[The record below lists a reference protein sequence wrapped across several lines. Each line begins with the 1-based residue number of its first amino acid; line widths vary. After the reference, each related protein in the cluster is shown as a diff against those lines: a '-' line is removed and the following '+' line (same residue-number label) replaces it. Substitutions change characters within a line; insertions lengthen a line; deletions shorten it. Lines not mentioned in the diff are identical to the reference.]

1 MKQLIVRI
9 AEGMGNQMF
18 MYAHAFSLA
27 KKNNAN
33 LIIDNTSGYFK
44 KKNQFRKYELNKF
57 KITSNLCDNYDCF
70 NTFLLDQKRKIFKNL
85 DFFRKEKLF
94 YIEKRSKQKKTFY
107 SGLRDIK
114 FKNKVFVEGYF
125 QSEKYFIEHISDLRK
140 EFTIKSQYLNNKNK
154 YIDLLQKSNSI
165 SIAVRQN
172 RYSEGKFPS
181 DPKSKVFTEETI
193 NYIQRSVK
201 YFKSKIANPKFF
213 IWADDFNGLE
223 NYFNKNDFVFI
234 HHDDNKTIND
244 FNLFQ
249 YSKHFIVGPTPF
261 HWWGAWLN
269 NNSKK
274 ICVRPENINPSNNVD
289 FWPNKWIPI

>member
-27 KKNNAN
+27 KKNNAT

-57 KITSNLCDNYDCF
+57 ELTSELCQDYDCF
-70 NTFLLDQKRKIFKNL
+70 NTFLLDQKRKFFKKI

-94 YIEKRSKQKKTFY
+94 YIEEINKQKNTFY
-107 SGLRDIK
+107 TGLKSIK
-114 FKNKVFVEGYF
+114 FKNKLYVEGYF
-125 QSEKYFIEHISDLRK
+125 QSEKYFVEHISDLRK
-140 EFTIKSQYLNNKNK
+140 EFTIKSKYSNNNCK
-154 YIDLLQKSNSI
+154 YIDLLKKTNSI

-172 RYSEGKFPS
+172 RYSEGKFTN
-181 DPKSKVFTEETI
+181 DPKSKAFTESTI
-193 NYIQRSVK
+193 NYILHSVQ
-201 YFKSKIANPKFF
+201 YFKSKITNPKFF
-213 IWADDFNGLE
+213 VWADDFNGLE
-223 NYFNKNDFVFI
+223 NFFNKNDFVFI
-234 HHDDNKTIND
+234 QNNNNKTIDD

-274 ICVRPENINPSNNVD
+274 ICVRPGSINPSNNVD